1 MLIMNLQN
9 LQQEN
14 GMLLCDQSSTDYG
27 EENEDSITVK
37 FETKVITS
45 NLCDYYDHIFLQQE
59 T

>member
-27 EENEDSITVK
+27 EENEDSTTVK